1 MFSPIE
7 QVVGF
12 IFLGFLGGVTHIL
25 VESKSFSDLTKFEA
39 LKTYLIGGIVGFLYN
54 ILYSDYN
61 FPNFLMCWVAGYM
74 GTDFIKKLLERF
86 NEKNKN

>member
-1 MFSPIE
+1 MVGSIE
-7 QVVGF
+7 QMFWF

-25 VESKSFSDLTKFEA
+25 IESKSFSDLTKLESI
-39 LKTYLIGGIVGFLYN
+39 KTSIIAIIVGFLYD

-74 GTDFIKKLLERF
+74 GVDFIEKLLGNF
-86 NEKNKN
+86 DKKN